1 MFDLTGKVALITGA
15 SGGIG
20 AAIAT
25 ALHKQGAI
33 VVLHGTRA
41 EALEA
46 LKASLGER
54 AHVCTAN
61 LSDREAV
68 ADLIDAATQAAG
80 PISVL
85 VNNAGIT
92 RDGLAMRMKDED
104 WDSVLEVNMTST
116 MALCRASL
124 RGMMKARKGRI
135 ISVSSIVAVTGN
147 PGQTNYAASKA
158 GVIGY
163 SKSLA
168 QEVASRGI
176 TVNVVAPG
184 FIATPMTDVLDD
196 AQKENLLTRVPAN
209 RLGNPEEIAA
219 SVVFLASDEAAYITG
234 ATIHV
239 NGGIAML

>member
-25 ALHKQGAI
+25 ALHKQGAT
-33 VVLHGTRA
+33 VVLHGTRLV
-41 EALEA
+41 ALEA
-46 LKASLGER
+46 LKSSLGDR
-54 AHVCTAN
+54 AYICVAN

-68 ADLIDAATQAAG
+68 AGLIDAATELAG
-80 PISVL
+80 PVSIL

-116 MALCRASL
+116 MALCRSSL
-124 RGMMKARKGRI
+124 RSMMKARSGRI
-135 ISVSSIVAVTGN
+135 ISVSSVVGVTGN

-158 GVIGY
+158 GMIGY

-196 AQKENLLTRVPAN
+196 TQKENLLTRVPAN
-209 RLGNPEEIAA
+209 RLGNPDEIAA
-219 SVVFLASDEAAYITG
+219 TVVFLASDEAAYITG
-234 ATIHV
+234 ATVHV
-239 NGGIAML
+239 NGGMAML